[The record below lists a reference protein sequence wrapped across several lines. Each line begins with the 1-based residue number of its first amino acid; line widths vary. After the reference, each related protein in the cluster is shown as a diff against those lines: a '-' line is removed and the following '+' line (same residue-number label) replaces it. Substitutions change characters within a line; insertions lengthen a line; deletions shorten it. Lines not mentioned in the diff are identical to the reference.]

1 MRHIQVNNGPSRDMV
16 VTLGHEQLVIHRRYE
31 TASILNDFLVAIWFL
46 VGSVMFFFP
55 DWVVAGTWLF
65 VLGSAQ
71 LLVRPCIRL
80 AHHIHLRR
88 LPVSSW
94 EM

>member
-1 MRHIQVNNGPSRDMV
+1 MQHIRVETDTSNDVMLTV
-16 VTLGHEQLVIHRRYE
+16 GHEQLVIQRRYE

-46 VGSVMFFFP
+46 VGSVMFLYP
-55 DWVVAGTWLF
+55 DLVDTGTWLF
-65 VLGSAQ
+65 IVGSAQ
-71 LLVRPCIRL
+71 LMIRPVIRL

-88 LPVSSW
+88 LPASSW